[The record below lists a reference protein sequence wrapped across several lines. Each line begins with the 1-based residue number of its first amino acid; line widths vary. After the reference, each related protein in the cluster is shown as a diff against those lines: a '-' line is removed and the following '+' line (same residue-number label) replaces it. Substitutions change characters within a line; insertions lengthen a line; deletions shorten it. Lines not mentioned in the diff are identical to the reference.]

1 MENNYIDI
9 DYMGKT
15 EKVLS
20 YLSETK
26 LQFQKRLQYIKK
38 LENLKINWKEAYRL
52 SKIWFCIKFKNC
64 KYIPEVYHLVTK
76 YDK

>member
-1 MENNYIDI
+1 MENNYINI

-26 LQFQKRLQYIKK
+26 IQFQKRLEYIKK
-38 LENLKINWKEAYRL
+38 LENNKINWKEANRL